1 MDARAVFA
9 LFVVL
14 IVMPVITIWVIYRLY
29 KIERLKTREQRFE
42 NLKRFGLLL
51 IAWLMLTSALELA
64 LRFALQVQ
72 LVSAGGLPGALLL
85 AAVSLLW
92 FDPAERTKSVVVV
105 SGLLL
110 AVVVHAALNLLR

>member
-14 IVMPVITIWVIYRLY
+14 IVMPIVTIWVFYRLY
-29 KIERLKTREQRFE
+29 KIERLKTRQQRLQD
-42 NLKRFGLLL
+42 LKQFGWLLFG
-51 IAWLMLTSALELA
+51 WLVITSALELA
-64 LRFALQVQ
+64 LRFVLQVD

-92 FDPAERTKSVVVV
+92 FEPAERTKAVIVV
-105 SGLLL
+105 SGSLL